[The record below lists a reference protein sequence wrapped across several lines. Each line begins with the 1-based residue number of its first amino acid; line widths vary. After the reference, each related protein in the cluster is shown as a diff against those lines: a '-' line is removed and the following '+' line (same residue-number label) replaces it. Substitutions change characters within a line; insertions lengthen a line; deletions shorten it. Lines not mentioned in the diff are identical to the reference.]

1 MNYVPKNH
9 VPMNHVPS
17 IDRRSFVV
25 GAATLGGGLAL
36 GLGVLDSRSA
46 AWIIMPLWQ

>member
-1 MNYVPKNH
+1 MNYLPN
-9 VPMNHVPS
+9 

-36 GLGVLDSRSA
+36 APLPSRSPEPRLSSVDELS
-46 AWIIMPLWQ
+46 WP